1 MELEK
6 ATEPQLLGGLYTL
19 RGGLSAL
26 SVKYAQVKNF
36 DSIYYQRLHS
46 LADTAGGASGKAPDG
61 TVEFT
66 YWLQNGGFEKEL
78 INRYN
83 SIEKYDRKE
92 EISKCERQLSIAKS
106 DAKKHYTVA
115 FLMFLL
121 SSAVIS
127 LLLFLIFG
135 VKIFSDVMQKGKLAI
150 ILNVALLILVAG
162 FPVIA
167 PIVACISN
175 LSTGSHDKACIKKE
189 QKNLKELKKLDAE
202 EDKRVQAAKSAAKAN
217 IDKLPHI
224 REWAQRILD
233 ERNGLILPLIKY
245 CNQYYAA
252 LYGEYKNFLDERD
265 WKNLDLVIYEI
276 ETRRA
281 DSIKEALQLTDRELQ
296 TDRIV
301 KTLGEATK
309 AICYTVSRGF
319 FELQNTVKICCDKIC
334 DKLDDISHY
343 LENISGQMS
352 VQSMQLAGISGQL
365 ANLTDAVNVG
375 NCLQA
380 KTNVTSAQLCNDV
393 HALRNYS

>member
-46 LADTAGGASGKAPDG
+46 LADTAGGARGIAPDD
-61 TVEFT
+61 TVE
-66 YWLQNGGFEKEL
+66 YAHWLQNGGFENEL
-78 INRYN
+78 HRRYN
-83 SIEKYDRKE
+83 SISSSYVEDKREVQYRETAKRYRKE
-92 EISKCERQLSIAKS
+92 ATKFFI
-106 DAKKHYTVA
+106 
-115 FLMFLL
+115 LM
-121 SSAVIS
+121 S
-127 LLLFLIFG
+127 LLLILIAGIFVAVYFIKEAYFTDLPYWGALIAVLSAGLIGWGILGAAIVMSIIFL
-135 VKIFSDVMQKGKLAI
+135 KKAI
-150 ILNVALLILVAG
+150 IALKDYRNSMKVYYAKRNSN
-162 FPVIA
+162 
-167 PIVACISN
+167 ISAKHAD
-175 LSTGSHDKACIKKE
+175 S
-189 QKNLKELKKLDAE
+189 
-202 EDKRVQAAKSAAKAN
+202 KRVSKEIAIAKAN

-224 REWAQRILD
+224 REWARRILD

-245 CNQYYAA
+245 CNQYYEA

-265 WKNLDLVIYEI
+265 WKNLDLIIYEI

-309 AICYTVSRGF
+309 AICYTISRGF
-319 FELQNTVKICCDKIC
+319 FELQNTVKVCCDKIC
-334 DKLDDISHY
+334 DKLDDISHC
-343 LENISGQMS
+343 LENISKQMT

-375 NCLQA
+375 NCLRVKA
-380 KTNVTSAQLCNDV
+380 NVTSSQLCNEV
-393 HALRNYS
+393 YLLRNYS

>member
-1 MELEK
+1 
-6 ATEPQLLGGLYTL
+6 
-19 RGGLSAL
+19 
-26 SVKYAQVKNF
+26 
-36 DSIYYQRLHS
+36 
-46 LADTAGGASGKAPDG
+46 
-61 TVEFT
+61 
-66 YWLQNGGFEKEL
+66 
-78 INRYN
+78 
-83 SIEKYDRKE
+83 
-92 EISKCERQLSIAKS
+92 
-106 DAKKHYTVA
+106 
-115 FLMFLL
+115 MFLL

-175 LSTGSHDKACIKKE
+175 LSTGSQDKACIKKE

-224 REWAQRILD
+224 REWAQRILE

-319 FELQNTVKICCDKIC
+319 FELQNTVKVCCDKIC
-334 DKLDDISHY
+334 DKLDDISYY
-343 LENISGQMS
+343 LENISKQMS

-375 NCLQA
+375 NCLRVKA
-380 KTNVTSAQLCNDV
+380 NVTSSQLCNEV
-393 HALRNYS
+393 YLLRNYS